1 MMRSGKRADPEVG
14 AEDLEDI
21 LEDDY
26 FLLPD
31 GPGFNEARVDIKIL
45 QQGFYWRRAALGYP
59 SIRQSVTQ

>member
-26 FLLPD
+26 FLLPE
-31 GPGFNEARVDIKIL
+31 GPGFNEARVEIKTL
-45 QQGFYWRRAALGYP
+45 QQGF
-59 SIRQSVTQ
+59 

>member
-26 FLLPD
+26 FLLPE
-31 GPGFNEARVDIKIL
+31 GPGFNEARMETL
-45 QQGFYWRRAALGYP
+45 QQGFCEEHL
-59 SIRQSVTQ
+59 